1 MLDMG
6 FGPSI
11 SVPTI
16 TGTQVVYPAR
26 LLAAWAILTI
36 ASLVLESVIHRCKYW
51 TVKLTGTHPFG
62 WFASLD
68 SDRRIDT
75 EETETYTVA
84 DLKDR
89 LDWERKWWRRTTR
102 RGVRAVVIAPVVEE
116 LTFRGGPYLLAV
128 TLGVAQLPL
137 LVAGSVLWAFLH
149 TRNPRRY
156 RRGTLPVFVSGLL
169 SLYLWLIGLW
179 WLAILVHAGNNLV
192 ATAVDVGKE
201 WWRRWQHSFSP
212 GEEYT
217 VTVDDRS
224 PQPDRHGLYRAYTPA
239 EETLHVADVEP
250 GETTRVRVA
259 TTVGLHGYAYPIT
272 ESGQEPDC
280 AESS

>member
-1 MLDMG
+1 MG

-11 SVPTI
+11 SAPTI

-36 ASLVLESVIHRCKYW
+36 ASLVLERVIHRCKYW

-62 WFASLD
+62 WFASLN
-68 SDRRIDT
+68 SDHQGDLR
-75 EETETYTVA
+75 ETKTYTVA

-89 LDWERKWWRRTTR
+89 LDWERKWWRRTTQ

-128 TLGVAQLPL
+128 TLGGAHLPL

-149 TRNPRRY
+149 TRNPRPY
-156 RRGTLPVFVSGLL
+156 RRGTIPVFVSGLL

-192 ATAVDVGKE
+192 AIALEASEK

-217 VTVDDRS
+217 VTVDDRR
-224 PQPDRHGLYRAYTPA
+224 PQPNRHGLYRAYTPA
-239 EETLHVADVEP
+239 DETLHVADVEP

-259 TTVGLHGYAYPIT
+259 TTVGLHGYAYPVARSEQDT
-272 ESGQEPDC
+272 DC
-280 AESS
+280 ADS

>member
-26 LLAAWAILTI
+26 LLAAWAVLTV
-36 ASLVLESVIHRCKYW
+36 ASLGLERIIHRCKYW

-137 LVAGSVLWAFLH
+137 LVAGSVLWAYLH

-192 ATAVDVGKE
+192 AIALEASEK

-272 ESGQEPDC
+272 DSGQEPD
-280 AESS
+280 

>member
-1 MLDMG
+1 MG

-11 SVPTI
+11 SAPTI

-26 LLAAWAILTI
+26 LFAAWAILTI
-36 ASLVLESVIHRCKYW
+36 ASLVLERVIHRWKYW

-137 LVAGSVLWAFLH
+137 LVAGSVLWAYLH

-192 ATAVDVGKE
+192 AIALAASEE

-217 VTVDDRS
+217 VTVDDRI

-259 TTVGLHGYAYPIT
+259 TTVGLNGYAYPIT
-272 ESGQEPDC
+272 ESGQETD
-280 AESS
+280 

>member
-1 MLDMG
+1 MG

-11 SVPTI
+11 SAPTI

-26 LLAAWAILTI
+26 LVAAWAVLTV
-36 ASLVLESVIHRCKYW
+36 ASLGLKRVIHRCKYW

-75 EETETYTVA
+75 GETETYTVA

-89 LDWERKWWRRTTR
+89 LDWERRQWRRLTR
-102 RGVRAVVIAPVVEE
+102 RGGRAVVIAPVVEE

-128 TLGVAQLPL
+128 TLGGAHLPL
-137 LVAGSVLWAFLH
+137 LVAGSVLWASLH
-149 TRNPRRY
+149 TRNPRPY
-156 RRGTLPVFVSGLL
+156 RRGAIPVFVSGLL

-192 ATAVDVGKE
+192 AIALEAGEK

-239 EETLHVADVEP
+239 DETLHVADVEP

>member
-11 SVPTI
+11 SAPTI

-36 ASLVLESVIHRCKYW
+36 ASLVLERVIHRCKYW
-51 TVKLTGTHPFG
+51 TVKLTGTHPFD

-75 EETETYTVA
+75 GETETYTVT
-84 DLKDR
+84 DLKDQ
-89 LDWERKWWRRTTR
+89 LDWERRQWRRTTR

-137 LVAGSVLWAFLH
+137 LVAGSVLWAYLH

-179 WLAILVHAGNNLV
+179 WLAILVHAGNNL
-192 ATAVDVGKE
+192 AAIALAAGEE

-239 EETLHVADVEP
+239 DETLHVADVEP
-250 GETTRVRVA
+250 GETARVRVA
-259 TTVGLHGYAYPIT
+259 TTVGLHGYAYPISR
-272 ESGQEPDC
+272 SGQETD
-280 AESS
+280 

>member
-11 SVPTI
+11 SAPTI

-26 LLAAWAILTI
+26 LVAAWAVLTV
-36 ASLVLESVIHRCKYW
+36 ASLGLERVIRRCKYW

-75 EETETYTVA
+75 GETETYTVA

-102 RGVRAVVIAPVVEE
+102 RGGRAVVIAPVVEE

-128 TLGVAQLPL
+128 TLGGAHLPL

-149 TRNPRRY
+149 TRNPRPY
-156 RRGTLPVFVSGLL
+156 RRGTIPVFVSGLL
-169 SLYLWLIGLW
+169 CLYLWLIGLW

-192 ATAVDVGKE
+192 AIALEASEK

-224 PQPDRHGLYRAYTPA
+224 PQPDLHGLYRAYTPA

>member
-1 MLDMG
+1 MLGMG

-26 LLAAWAILTI
+26 LVAAWAILTV
-36 ASLVLESVIHRCKYW
+36 ASLGLERIIHRCKYW

-68 SDRRIDT
+68 SDHQSDLR
-75 EETETYTVA
+75 ETETYTVA

-89 LDWERKWWRRTTR
+89 LGWERKWWRRTTR

-192 ATAVDVGKE
+192 AIALAASEK

>member
-1 MLDMG
+1 MG

-11 SVPTI
+11 SAPTI

-26 LLAAWAILTI
+26 LVAAWAILTI
-36 ASLVLESVIHRCKYW
+36 ASLVLERVIHRCKYW

-68 SDRRIDT
+68 SDHQGDLR
-75 EETETYTVA
+75 ETETYTVA

-192 ATAVDVGKE
+192 AIALAAGEE

-224 PQPDRHGLYRAYTPA
+224 PQPDCHGLYRAYTPA

-259 TTVGLHGYAYPIT
+259 TTVGFHGYAYPIT
-272 ESGQEPDC
+272 ESGQAD
-280 AESS
+280 

>member
-11 SVPTI
+11 SAPTI

-26 LLAAWAILTI
+26 LVAAWAILTI
-36 ASLVLESVIHRCKYW
+36 ASLGLERVIHRCKYW

-68 SDRRIDT
+68 SDHQGDLR
-75 EETETYTVA
+75 ETETYTVA

-137 LVAGSVLWAFLH
+137 LVAGSVLWAYLH

-192 ATAVDVGKE
+192 AIALAAGEE

-217 VTVDDRS
+217 VTVDDQS

-239 EETLHVADVEP
+239 DETLHVADVEP
-250 GETTRVRVA
+250 GETTCVRVA
-259 TTVGLHGYAYPIT
+259 TTVGLHGYAYPIAG
-272 ESGQEPDC
+272 SKQETDC
-280 AESS
+280 AES

>member
-1 MLDMG
+1 MG

-11 SVPTI
+11 SAPTI

-26 LLAAWAILTI
+26 LVAAWAILTI
-36 ASLVLESVIHRCKYW
+36 ASLGLERVIHRCKYW

-62 WFASLD
+62 WFASLG
-68 SDRRIDT
+68 SDHQGDLR
-75 EETETYTVA
+75 ETETYTVA

-137 LVAGSVLWAFLH
+137 LVAGSVLWAYLH

-192 ATAVDVGKE
+192 AIALAAGEKR
-201 WWRRWQHSFSP
+201 WRRWQHSFSP

-239 EETLHVADVEP
+239 DGTLHVADVEP

-272 ESGQEPDC
+272 ESGQETDC
-280 AESS
+280 AET